1 MKKPFLI
8 SWASLKLSIINSQK
22 ASKAALIRELK
33 EKKGAIA

>member
-22 ASKAALIRELK
+22 ANKAALIRELK